1 MPTTYTKNQNV
12 RVKAVVPEGP
22 VAALRMN
29 EDGEFFYLVQWT
41 DADGDHGDM
50 RVNVPCDA
58 QHGHHRENRSDERRD
73 AVNRDMADGRRVV
86 LDAV

>member
-41 DADGDHGDM
+41 DADGKT
-50 RVNVPCDA
+50 
-58 QHGHHRENRSDERRD
+58 QRRWFKEED
-73 AVNRDMADGRRVV
+73 LEAV
-86 LDAV
+86 

>member
-22 VAALRMN
+22 VTALRMN

-41 DADGDHGDM
+41 DVDGKS
-50 RVNVPCDA
+50 
-58 QHGHHRENRSDERRD
+58 QRRWFKEEELE
-73 AVNRDMADGRRVV
+73 AI
-86 LDAV
+86 

>member
-1 MPTTYTKNQNV
+1 MPTTYTKNQTV

-41 DADGDHGDM
+41 DADGKS
-50 RVNVPCDA
+50 
-58 QHGHHRENRSDERRD
+58 QRRWFKEED
-73 AVNRDMADGRRVV
+73 LEAV
-86 LDAV
+86 